1 MTTAPGTVYLVDDDD
16 AFRDATRWLLE
27 GEGLSVVCYATADEF
42 LSGYAPAAP
51 GCLVLDIRM
60 PGMSGLELQDEL
72 RSRDAFLPILFVTG
86 HGEVP
91 MAVEAIKKGAV
102 DFIEK
107 PFDGRRFLNLVEQAL
122 LYDAALR
129 EQRASEATL
138 SARLATLTL
147 RERQVMDGVIAG
159 KSNKRIADELRI
171 SVKTVEAHRGHVMD
185 KLETKTVPDLVRL
198 AVAFEAARQSS

>member
-1 MTTAPGTVYLVDDDD
+1 MTSPPATVYLVDDDD

-27 GEGLSVVCYATADEF
+27 AEGLRVACYATADEF
-42 LSGYAPAAP
+42 LSGYSPAAP

-60 PGMSGLELQDEL
+60 PGLNGLELQDEL
-72 RSRDAFLPILFVTG
+72 RRRDATIPIIFVTG

-91 MAVEAIKKGAV
+91 VAVDAIKKGAM

-129 EQRASEATL
+129 
-138 SARLATLTL
+138 ARRTSQNALANQVATLTL
-147 RERQVMDGVIAG
+147 RERQVMDRVVAG
-159 KSNKRIADELRI
+159 KANKQIASDLDI
-171 SVKTVEAHRGHVMD
+171 SVKTVETHRSRVML
-185 KLETKTVPDLVRL
+185 KLDVKSVPDLVRI
-198 AVAFEAARQSS
+198 AMVVESARAAR